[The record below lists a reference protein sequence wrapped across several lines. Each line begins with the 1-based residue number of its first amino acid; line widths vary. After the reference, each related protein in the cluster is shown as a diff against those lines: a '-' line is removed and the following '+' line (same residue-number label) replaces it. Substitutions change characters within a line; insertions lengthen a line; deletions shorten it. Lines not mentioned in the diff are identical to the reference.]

1 MPLPVQPLLKA
12 QCTSPIKRHPAALSS
27 SAACCT
33 SRVASGKV
41 RVTGEQGSG
50 ILKSMSD
57 ANCFIMLHDHV
68 GNVEAGATVD
78 VQILKVSFDGT
89 PQVHR
94 NLHGRIHGQCRLC
107 SSPGACRGPRTAH
120 QTRGPPVP
128 LAGKRYGRAKLV
140 DGDGRAVK
148 AASLKTNHNYVFHY
162 PFASTPCFLLKLDK
176 SVTGK
181 AELKVESG
189 GTYASVDGA
198 GAQRKNIVAFSAI
211 CAHKLA
217 YPAGQVSF
225 ISYRADAR
233 VGSAATSRAK
243 SLPAARTKAPMTQRK
258 VPRG

>member
-1 MPLPVQPLLKA
+1 MERRKFIEICMA
-12 QCTSPIKRHPAALSS
+12 GSTAN
-27 SAACCT
+27 AAC
-33 SRVASGKV
+33 AAA
-41 RVTGEQGSG
+41 Q
-50 ILKSMSD
+50 
-57 ANCFIMLHDHV
+57 
-68 GNVEAGATVD
+68 
-78 VQILKVSFDGT
+78 
-89 PQVHR
+89 
-94 NLHGRIHGQCRLC
+94 
-107 SSPGACRGPRTAH
+107 AH
-120 QTRGPPVP
+120 AADPAPPTKPAGPPVP

-198 GAQRKNIVAFSAI
+198 GAQKNIVAFSAI

-217 YPAGQVSF
+217 YPAKQVSF

-243 SLPAARTKAPMTQRK
+243 VIACCADKSAYDPTQGARVVSGPAPQPLATILLEHDSKTDEIYAVGTLGGEKFDAFFEKYEFKLSLEMGGKARERVSGASVLSDLTAYSSQTAQC
-258 VPRG
+258 